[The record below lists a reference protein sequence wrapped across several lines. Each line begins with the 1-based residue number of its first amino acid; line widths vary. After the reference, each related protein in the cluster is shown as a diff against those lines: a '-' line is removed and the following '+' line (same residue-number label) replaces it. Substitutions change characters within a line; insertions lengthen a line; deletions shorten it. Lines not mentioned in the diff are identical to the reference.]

1 VCNEY
6 LRCSDQTN
14 MNKKPSFLFVELMQ
28 LSIPYEKGTVE
39 EIIWQTDKRLKAITQ
54 YIFNLVKRNI
64 LGMTLK
70 PTVL

>member
-1 VCNEY
+1 
-6 LRCSDQTN
+6 

-54 YIFNLVKRNI
+54 YIYLI
-64 LGMTLK
+64 L
-70 PTVL
+70 